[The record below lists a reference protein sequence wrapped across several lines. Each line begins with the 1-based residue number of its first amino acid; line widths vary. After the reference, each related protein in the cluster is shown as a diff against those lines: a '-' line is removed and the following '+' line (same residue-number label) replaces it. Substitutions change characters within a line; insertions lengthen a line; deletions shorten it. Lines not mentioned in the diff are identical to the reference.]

1 MGTGKTFEPGNNTK
15 WNLTLTTLVTIL
27 VLYTTI
33 SRLLNWDISLGSRND
48 KITLLLAHLGL
59 SQVEFHLE
67 IFNLNS
73 LITLFTIFCTTLLLL
88 KQLEYI
94 RTRAFWLA
102 SLPLLALLAITGLS
116 SCWSV
121 APGFT
126 YSRFSLLLAGALGG
140 VLIGLVFQ
148 PRELKII
155 LEVFAAVL
163 VIGSSLMI
171 ILKPEYGVTYDL
183 SNGVTS
189 SRWFG
194 LFSWK
199 MPAGMMMG
207 FSSVIFF
214 FKLLEFKQQK
224 WAGRIYGMVFLILS
238 LIMTY
243 KSLSMTEVLAVA
255 AVLFVVLLGALF
267 LKWGDHLKPVHW
279 WILGALAIILLLVIW
294 FERSFFFG
302 FIGKGESLT
311 GRLPL
316 WTSLVPVIKE
326 RLLFGYGFGE
336 AFWKD
341 SAYYQPIWDQF
352 PYFLPVFAHNGF
364 IEALMDTG
372 VIGLVLWLV
381 FLFQVAFLTLRYFFR
396 ERTLSSLFFF
406 SWVVFIV
413 VMNVANNHLG
423 SYETFTWLMLVISFA
438 SMVRDIINRGTTL
451 TDSQPA

>member
-1 MGTGKTFEPGNNTK
+1 MGTGKTFESGNSKK

-27 VLYTTI
+27 VLYTAI
-33 SRLLNWDISLGSRND
+33 SRLLNWDIYLGSKND

-67 IFNLNS
+67 IFSLNS
-73 LITLFTIFCTTLLLL
+73 LITLITIFCTTLLLL
-88 KQLEYI
+88 TQLEYI

-116 SCWSV
+116 SYWSV

-126 YSRFSLLLAGALGG
+126 YSRFGLLLAGALGG
-140 VLIGLVFQ
+140 VLIGLAFQ

-163 VIGSSLMI
+163 VTSSFLMI
-171 ILKPEYGVTYDL
+171 ILKPEYGITYDL
-183 SNGVTS
+183 RNGVTS

-207 FSSVIFF
+207 FSSVVFF
-214 FKLLEFKQQK
+214 FKLLDFKQHE
-224 WAGRIYGMVFLILS
+224 WVGRIYGMVFLILS

-255 AVLFVVLLGALF
+255 AVLFVVLLGVLF
-267 LKWGDHLKPVHW
+267 LKWGHHLKPVHW
-279 WILGALAIILLLVIW
+279 LILGALAIILLLVVW

-316 WTSLVPVIKE
+316 WNSLIPYIKA
-326 RLLFGYGFGE
+326 RFFFGYGFGE
-336 AFWKD
+336 AFWKN
-341 SAYYQPIWDQF
+341 STYYQPIWDQF

-364 IEALMDTG
+364 IEALMDNG
-372 VIGLVLWLV
+372 VVGLLLWIV
-381 FLFQVAFLTLRYFFR
+381 FLVQVAFYTLRYFFR
-396 ERTLSSLFFF
+396 ERTLSSFFYF

-438 SMVRDIINRGTTL
+438 SMVRDIIDRGKTPTESL
-451 TDSQPA
+451 PA